1 IGIPSYCWRAEQ
13 VRKAFLNV
21 WLYKLARCDNKLKSQ
36 EITKQFIEIP
46 SYCWRAEQVR
56 KAFL

>member
-1 IGIPSYCWRAEQ
+1 
-13 VRKAFLNV
+13 
-21 WLYKLARCDNKLKSQ
+21 DNKLKSQ